1 MVKPLFSGLSTFTVL
16 EGRFVEHIECRVS
29 PFVDKDVI
37 TVDELEECFPL
48 EFRKGF
54 YVGIR
59 ERIHP
64 FQAVDLPQQFLPEAP
79 YPFSAVLMVGSRS
92 MAREDCRQSR
102 SHVSLPEIV
111 QRSGR
116 SSAIVRLPHG

>member
-48 EFRKGF
+48 ELRKGF

-64 FQAVDLPQQFLPEAP
+64 FQAVDLPQQFLPEASIP
-79 YPFSAVLMVGSRS
+79 IQRGPHGGI
-92 MAREDCRQSR
+92 
-102 SHVSLPEIV
+102 SLDG
-111 QRSGR
+111 SGR
-116 SSAIVRLPHG
+116 LSTISISCLATRDRATIW